1 MNRSLRI
8 LVTGATGFL
17 GTNLFQLM
25 RGRGLNPITPGR
37 KDYDLLE
44 QARVRQMLAE
54 IKPQMV
60 FHLAGLVGGILG
72 NRERPADY
80 HYQNAFMGEVMMHE
94 SCLAGVKKYVTVMGG
109 CSYPAHA
116 PSPIKETSL
125 FNGYPQELTAPY
137 SIAKALNAVQ
147 APAYREQYNFNAIV
161 LVPGNMYGPHD
172 NYDLK
177 RSHVVPALIRRYYEA
192 QKSGASEVSAWGT
205 GRPTR
210 DFVYV
215 RDVCEALLIAAE
227 KYDGADLINISS
239 GKPVTIKELTEKIAR
254 AVGYQGRVVWDAS
267 KPDGQ
272 LEKGFDVTRLREQLG
287 YECPTSLDEGLR
299 LTIDWFEKNYDQARL
314 NV

>member
-17 GTNLFQLM
+17 GTNLVQLM
-25 RGRGLNPITPGR
+25 RERGLNPITPGR

-125 FNGYPQELTAPY
+125 FCGYPQELTAPY
-137 SIAKALNAVQ
+137 SIAKAMNAVQ

-192 QKSGASEVSAWGT
+192 QKSGAPEVSAWGT

>member
-17 GTNLFQLM
+17 GTNLVQLM

-137 SIAKALNAVQ
+137 SIAKAMNAVQ

-161 LVPGNMYGPHD
+161 LVPGNMYGPYD